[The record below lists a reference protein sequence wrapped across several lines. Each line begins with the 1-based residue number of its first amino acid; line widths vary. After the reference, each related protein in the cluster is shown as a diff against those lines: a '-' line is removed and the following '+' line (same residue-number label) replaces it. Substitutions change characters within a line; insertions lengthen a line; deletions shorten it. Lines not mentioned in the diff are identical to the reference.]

1 MRPYD
6 KQKHDVTVR
15 FAETLFYQVFC
26 IPSGSSFV
34 LDTLFGPA
42 TKRQTVFQLE
52 MAILT
57 GMNTSHYI
65 NLYRSDQVALS
76 CHITVVSIRGAQGC
90 DRNGDGDT
98 VAVGEERWTVLTIR
112 SASVV
117 GNSKMWGGGLL
128 GIHRLLPERLEIV
141 GYRPP
146 KCAASVTP
154 NPLAA
159 SASSAAAT
167 ATERQDS

>member
-26 IPSGSSFV
+26 LPAGSSFA
-34 LDTLFGPA
+34 LDSLFGPA

-52 MAILT
+52 MAVLT

-65 NLYRSDQVALS
+65 NLYRSDQVPLS
-76 CHITVVSIRGAQGC
+76 CHITVVSVRGVQGC
-90 DRNGDGDT
+90 DRNGE
-98 VAVGEERWTVLTIR
+98 VVPAGEERWAVITIR

-128 GIHRLLPERLEIV
+128 GVHRLLPERLEIV

-146 KCAASVTP
+146 KSAASVTP
-154 NPLAA
+154 NLLAG
-159 SASSAAAT
+159 SAAAT
-167 ATERQDS
+167 AIERQES